1 MNTKINNKDKIRKT
15 RIIYSMRIA
24 MELIQM
30 GHIVLTTIPNPEE
43 PKYTSWIFAVDD
55 SFERDLEILK
65 GGARIV

>member
-43 PKYTSWIFAVDD
+43 PKYTS
-55 SFERDLEILK
+55 
-65 GGARIV
+65 